1 MILYYDTDAMQGLA
15 AQLDGTVRRLDE
27 AFAVLGA
34 VTGDDLPQPVAGQLD
49 ALGSGGRFLVDS
61 MADEATQSATVLRRV
76 ATVFEESDQALSLG
90 FRTFGG

>member
-34 VTGDDLPQPVAGQLD
+34 VSGDELPQPVAGQLD
-49 ALGSGGRFLVDS
+49 ALGSGGQYLVNS
-61 MADEATQSATVLRRV
+61 MADEATQSASVLRRV
-76 ATVFEESDQALSLG
+76 ATVFEESDQAIALG
-90 FRTFGG
+90 FRALGG